1 MGELGIEK
9 MGRGRTLGR
18 RSKDR
23 LRYEDLRYG
32 ELERGEAGDE
42 RPRARSERTE
52 VPTHTQRKSLHRE
65 RACTGTSLYG

>member
-9 MGRGRTLGR
+9 MGRG
-18 RSKDR
+18 SKDR
-23 LRYEDLRYG
+23 LRYEDLKYG

-52 VPTHTQRKSLHRE
+52 VPTHTQRKSLHRHIIIWM
-65 RACTGTSLYG
+65 SSN